1 MKHGEHVYMYQT
13 KENQNHFFLC
23 FIKKN
28 IKITHLENYQT
39 KRWKNEWNKREMFSH
54 AWIILTTTCNFIQ
67 CFYTVAIKID
77 FLTNGIS
84 QNPFLIQASQK
95 SQVWNLFNFQ
105 FQSKFDM
112 HSWQFTGNVGLNMG
126 CKHIYFGCQHYLNIH
141 VF

>member
-1 MKHGEHVYMYQT
+1 MENTYTCT
-13 KENQNHFFLC
+13 KLKKTKIFFFLC

-39 KRWKNEWNKREMFSH
+39 KRWKNEWNKREMFSQ
-54 AWIILTTTCNFIQ
+54 AWIILTTTYNFIQ

-95 SQVWNLFNFQ
+95 SQVWILFNFQ